1 MALVTRLLA
10 GKSSMQVSDA
20 LTGSINLP
28 SAGLEV
34 GDFQLISSVTLN
46 ATQSTVTFGGIPQNF
61 KHLQVRM
68 LTYNTAS
75 QGNIYLNINN
85 DSAGNYT
92 YHYTRGNSTS
102 PNSDYGVGNTFAY
115 INYDTNS
122 GSAYAPR
129 IIDILEYA
137 NTAKLK
143 TIRSLGGW
151 NSNGSGIVFLQSNLW
166 TKAGSGVTSD
176 AINTLSFSYSAG
188 SFASGSTFSL
198 YGLKG

>member
-1 MALVTRLLA
+1 
-10 GKSSMQVSDA
+10 MQVSDA
-20 LTGSINLP
+20 LTGTINLP

-34 GDFQLISSVTLN
+34 GDYQLISRITLN
-46 ATQSTVTFGGIPQNF
+46 SSQSTVTFSAIPQNF
-61 KHLQVRM
+61 KHLQLRI

-75 QGNIYLNINN
+75 QGNIYLNING
-85 DSAGNYT
+85 DSGANYT
-92 YHYTRGNSTS
+92 YHYTRGNGVS

-122 GSAYAPR
+122 GTAYAPR
-129 IIDILEYA
+129 VIDILEYT

-176 AINTLSFSYSAG
+176 AINALSFSYNSG
-188 SFASGSTFSL
+188 NFASGSTFAL
-198 YGLKG
+198 YGLRG